1 MVPKQKKETYLDI
14 IMKEKKKIPSP
25 DKYLCNVHKTNF
37 NDMNKK
43 SKIYMFDR
51 KSTFKDIEKIG
62 KKNPGVGKYNTELYD
77 EKRNRP
83 PKGLHKTSVE
93 RITILDEA
101 RTHGKM
107 IPDKYNDV
115 PLVSILIFI
124 VLFPFSILEFHQ
136 TKTLPTNKIPSGFP
150 SCRCF

>member
-1 MVPKQKKETYLDI
+1 
-14 IMKEKKKIPSP
+14 MKDKKKIPSP

-62 KKNPGVGKYNTELYD
+62 KKNPGVGKYNTELFD

-83 PKGLHKTSVE
+83 PKGLHKSSVE

-101 RTHGKM
+101 RTHGKS
-107 IPDKYNDV
+107 IPDKYNEI
-115 PLVSILIFI
+115 PLVSILISFL
-124 VLFPFSILEFHQ
+124 LFPFSILEFYQ
-136 TKTLPTNKIPSGFP
+136 TKTLPTNKIPSGFS
-150 SCRCF
+150 SCDCF